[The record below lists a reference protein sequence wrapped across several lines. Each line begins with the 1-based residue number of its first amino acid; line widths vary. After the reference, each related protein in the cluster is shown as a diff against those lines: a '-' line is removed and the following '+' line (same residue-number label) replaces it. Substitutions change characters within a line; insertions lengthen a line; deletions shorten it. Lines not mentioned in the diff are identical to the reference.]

1 MIKDYWVYQQRQNE
15 SQWALYIV
23 KEYDRRKPDA
33 TCLDFT
39 LYSENIDNATHSI
52 SKVGLHFNT
61 VSGYV
66 DELLSHIAEI
76 SSIEAQDKEQLERE
90 IFNILRD

>member
-1 MIKDYWVYQQRQNE
+1 MIKDYWIYQERQNKD
-15 SQWALYIV
+15 QWALYIV